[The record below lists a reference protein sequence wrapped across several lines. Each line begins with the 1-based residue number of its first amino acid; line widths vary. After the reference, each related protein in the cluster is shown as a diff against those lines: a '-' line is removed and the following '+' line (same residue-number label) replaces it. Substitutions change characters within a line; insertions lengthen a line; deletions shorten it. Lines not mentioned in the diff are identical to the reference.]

1 MAAKKATKETVAA
14 EMPTPSEDRL
24 ELLRDLFPEAFTE
37 GKLDLARLRD
47 AVGDLVDDSPE
58 RYTFGWSGKRD
69 AIRLLQ
75 TQSRATLVPCPE
87 ESVNWETTQN
97 VFIEGDNLE
106 VLKLVYKSYA
116 GRVKLIYID
125 PPYNTG
131 QDFIYPDNFADPFDT
146 YLKLTGQKDA
156 NGNLLTSNPETNG
169 RYHSAW
175 LSMMYPRLF
184 LARQLLAQDGLLFM
198 SVDDHEIHNVRLLMN
213 EIFGEETFVAQ
224 LIWKGRQ
231 FTDSRALNGVSTDH
245 EYVLVYAR
253 ASNTALA
260 GVPRDESKFSNPDND
275 PRGDWMSRS
284 ILGLATREQRP
295 NLHFTIVDPATG
307 NSFDPPP
314 ATGWRYSPPRMQQLI
329 ADSCIL
335 FPKQASGRPREKKFR
350 TDLEKANTSF
360 PSITS
365 DVYNSHGTAEIRKL
379 FGFQVFDFPKPS
391 ELIRRFVEQA
401 TGPDDIVLDFFA
413 GSGTTGQAVLAQN
426 AKDGGNRRFVC
437 VQLPEKLDRNCEA
450 VKRGF
455 DTIAQVARERLRRV
469 IDEMQKEMQD
479 SLPLASADESMDL
492 GFRVFRLHESHN
504 RQWAGLAER
513 NAEALAKQMALFVDP
528 LLPGWKPLPVVFEV
542 AMREGFSLSCRVEEI
557 PRRSTKPN
565 SVYRVTDP
573 EKEQGFFICLDDKV
587 DQCISQS
594 LSLSKD
600 DVFVCRDVAL
610 TDEIAANLAL
620 QCRLRTI

>member
-1 MAAKKATKETVAA
+1 MPAKKLKKESVSG
-14 EMPTPSEDRL
+14 EMPTPVGDRL
-24 ELLRDLFPEAFTE
+24 AALRELFPEAFAE
-37 GKLDLARLRD
+37 GKLDLAKFRD
-47 AVGDLVDDSPE
+47 AAGDIVDDRAE
-58 RYTFGWSGKRD
+58 RYSFSWAGKRD

-75 TQSRATLVPCPE
+75 TPSRATLVPCPD
-87 ESVNWETTQN
+87 ESVDWDTTRN
-97 VFIEGDNLE
+97 LFIEGDNLE
-106 VLKLVYKSYA
+106 VLKLLYKSYA

-131 QDFIYPDNFADPFDT
+131 QDFIYPDNFADPLDT

-198 SVDDHEIHNVRLLMN
+198 SVDDHEVYNARFLMN

-231 FTDSRALNGVSTDH
+231 FTDSRALSGVSTDH

-253 ASNTALA
+253 SPNTALA
-260 GVPRDESKFSNPDND
+260 GVPRDETKFSNPDND

-295 NLHFTIVDPATG
+295 NLHFTITDPATG
-307 NSFDPPP
+307 NTFDPPP
-314 ATGWRYSPPRMQQLI
+314 ATGWRYSPQRMHQLI
-329 ADSCIL
+329 TEGCIL
-335 FPKQASGRPREKKFR
+335 FPKQPDGRPREKKFR
-350 TDLEKANTSF
+350 ADLEKANSSF

-365 DVYNSHGTAEIRKL
+365 DVYNSHGTSEIRRL

-413 GSGTTGQAVLAQN
+413 GSGTTGHAVLAQN
-426 AKDGGNRRFVC
+426 QKDGGHRTFIC
-437 VQLPEKLDRNCEA
+437 VQLPEVLDRESEA
-450 VKRGF
+450 VKQGF
-455 DTIAQVARERLRRV
+455 DTIAQVAKERLRRV
-469 IDEMQKEMQD
+469 IGEMQSED
-479 SLPLASADESMDL
+479 RSSLPLAADDETVDH
-492 GFRVFRLHESHN
+492 GFRVFKLRESHN

-513 NAEALAKQMALFVDP
+513 DAEALAKQMALFVDP
-528 LLPGWKPLPVVFEV
+528 LLEGWKPMPVIHEV
-542 AMREGFSLSCRVEEI
+542 AMREGFSLSCRVEEL
-557 PRRSTKPN
+557 PPQNTKPN

-573 EKEQGFFICLDDKV
+573 EKEQAFLICLDDKV
-587 DQCISQS
+587 DQRVSRS
-594 LSLSKD
+594 LALTKD

-610 TDEIAANLAL
+610 TDETAANLAL